1 MRDLDGKALQ
11 AKDKKA
17 LYGPDVDL
25 QSFKIDASPHA
36 YLTDLRALS
45 QEDRDHIIQ
54 AGIDTGEQERSGT
67 FIQKDTSVIHAHSRV
82 EGLEIIPIKQAL
94 ETYDWVQEYYWK
106 LASVDT
112 DKFTAQAHL
121 NLHDG
126 YVIRALPGAKVVYP
140 VQACLYIGKEGLN
153 QNVHNLIIAEE
164 DSELHM
170 ITGCQ
175 TAPHV
180 KSGLHVGISE
190 FYVKKNAK
198 LSFTMIHNWA
208 EEMMVRP
215 RSVGQVEEG
224 GLFLNNYICMKPV
237 KSIQMYP
244 TTHLVGKGAV
254 ARFYSLLVGSPGCEM
269 DVGGRIFLK
278 SEETRA
284 EIIARTISNGG
295 TIISRGELIG
305 DVPGIKAHLE
315 CRGLILKGGIIH
327 AIPELVGR
335 VEGVEMSH
343 EAAVGKIAQ
352 EEVLYLMS
360 RGLTEDEAVAT
371 IVRGFLTVDIP
382 GLPSQLKAEIDRAV
396 DLSDKEVM

>member
-175 TAPHV
+175 TARHV
-180 KSGLHVGISE
+180 KSGLHV
-190 FYVKKNAK
+190 
-198 LSFTMIHNWA
+198 
-208 EEMMVRP
+208 
-215 RSVGQVEEG
+215 
-224 GLFLNNYICMKPV
+224 
-237 KSIQMYP
+237 
-244 TTHLVGKGAV
+244 
-254 ARFYSLLVGSPGCEM
+254 
-269 DVGGRIFLK
+269 
-278 SEETRA
+278 
-284 EIIARTISNGG
+284 
-295 TIISRGELIG
+295 
-305 DVPGIKAHLE
+305 
-315 CRGLILKGGIIH
+315 
-327 AIPELVGR
+327 
-335 VEGVEMSH
+335 
-343 EAAVGKIAQ
+343 
-352 EEVLYLMS
+352 
-360 RGLTEDEAVAT
+360 
-371 IVRGFLTVDIP
+371 
-382 GLPSQLKAEIDRAV
+382 
-396 DLSDKEVM
+396 